1 MKRRIFEE
9 EHDMFRDS
17 VRNFMKNEIRPHAE
31 KWNEAGIVDRQAFL
45 KAGEMGLLL
54 MWADEAYGGA
64 GVEDFRYEQ
73 VLIEENAHH
82 GDAGFF
88 MTLHSRLV
96 GPYIGELGTDEQKA
110 RWLPGCISG
119 EKILAVAITEP
130 GAGSD
135 VAGLRTRAEDRGDH
149 FLLNG
154 SKTYI
159 SNGINADLVVVVART
174 DPDKRHGLS
183 LFVVERGM
191 EGFERG
197 RNLKKMG
204 LKSQDTAELF
214 FNNVKVPKENLLG
227 EFNRGFYHLMHFL
240 AEERLLGA
248 CGYIANAEA
257 ALDMTL
263 DYVSDRKAFGQTIA
277 DFQNTRFRLADM
289 RTEIDIG
296 YAFVDRCVEEHNLGE
311 LTADDAA
318 KAKLWTSEL
327 EGRVTD
333 ECVQLHGGAG
343 YMDEYPISRMYTNAR
358 ISRIYAGSSEI
369 MREIIARSMGLD
381 PRGKAKKT
389 LPEDAPSLKSA

>member
-1 MKRRIFEE
+1 MKRTVFEE
-9 EHDMFRDS
+9 EHEMFRDS
-17 VRNFMKNEIRPHAE
+17 VRSFMKNEVGPHSD
-31 KWNEAGIVDRQAFL
+31 KWHDQGIVDREAYL

-54 MWADEAYGGA
+54 MWADEKYGAA
-64 GVEDFRYEQ
+64 GVKDFRYEQ
-73 VLIEENAHH
+73 ILIEENAHH

-96 GPYIGELGTDEQKA
+96 GPYIGELGTPEQKA
-110 RWLPGCISG
+110 RWLPKCISG
-119 EKILAVAITEP
+119 EHVLAVAITEP

-135 VAGLRTRAEDRGDH
+135 VAGIRTKAEDKGDH

-154 SKTYI
+154 SKTFI
-159 SNGINADLVVVVART
+159 SNGILADLVVVVART
-174 DPDKRHGLS
+174 DPSVRHGLS

-197 RNLKKMG
+197 KNLKKMG

-227 EFNRGFYHLMHFL
+227 ELHRGFYQLMHFL

-248 CGYIANAEA
+248 CAYIANAEA
-257 ALDMTL
+257 AFNLTL
-263 DYVSDRKAFGQTIA
+263 DYVNERHAFGKPLA
-277 DFQNTRFRLADM
+277 DFQNTRFKLADM
-289 RTEIDIG
+289 RTEIDVG
-296 YAFVDRCVEEHNLGE
+296 YAFIDRCVEAHDTGE
-311 LTADDAA
+311 LSADDAA

-333 ECVQLHGGAG
+333 QCVQLHGGNG

-358 ISRIYAGSSEI
+358 VSRIYAGSSEI
-369 MREIIARSMGLD
+369 MREIIARSIGLD
-381 PRGKAKKT
+381 PRKKNRKPQT
-389 LPEDAPSLKSA
+389 HAA

>member
-1 MKRRIFEE
+1 MKRTVFEE
-9 EHDMFRDS
+9 EHEMFRDS
-17 VRNFMKNEIRPHAE
+17 VRSFMKNEVGPHSD
-31 KWNEAGIVDRQAFL
+31 KWHDQGIVDREAYL

-54 MWADEAYGGA
+54 MWADEKYGAA
-64 GVEDFRYEQ
+64 GVKDFRYEQ
-73 VLIEENAHH
+73 ILIEENAHH

-96 GPYIGELGTDEQKA
+96 GPYIGELGTAEQKA
-110 RWLPGCISG
+110 RWLPKCISG
-119 EKILAVAITEP
+119 EHVLAVAITEP

-135 VAGLRTRAEDRGDH
+135 VAGIRTKAEDKGDH

-154 SKTYI
+154 SKTFI
-159 SNGINADLVVVVART
+159 SNGILADLVVVVART
-174 DPDKRHGLS
+174 DPSVRHGLS

-197 RNLKKMG
+197 TNLKKMG

-227 EFNRGFYHLMHFL
+227 ELHRGFYQLMHFL

-248 CGYIANAEA
+248 CAYIANAEA
-257 ALDMTL
+257 AFNLTL
-263 DYVSDRKAFGQTIA
+263 DYVNERHAFGKPLA
-277 DFQNTRFRLADM
+277 DFQNTRFKLADM
-289 RTEIDIG
+289 RTEIDVG
-296 YAFVDRCVEEHNLGE
+296 YAFIDRCVEAHDTGE
-311 LTADDAA
+311 LSADDAA

-333 ECVQLHGGAG
+333 QCVQLHGGNG

-358 ISRIYAGSSEI
+358 VSRIYAGSSEI
-369 MREIIARSMGLD
+369 MREIIARSIGLD
-381 PRGKAKKT
+381 PRKKNRKPQT
-389 LPEDAPSLKSA
+389 HAA